1 MRPEVRAKLL
11 QIAEDFKQS
20 LGLTDLNVKDITL
33 SGSNA
38 GYTYTPHSDID
49 LHLVVDLPKA
59 DASDVYRELFD
70 AKKFQYNETHN
81 IKIGGYDVELY
92 VENADKTAVSQGI
105 FSVINDDWIK
115 IPLKKRS
122 TINDNVV
129 KNKYDVIK
137 NHIES
142 AIESADLERLT
153 NTAAKI
159 KKMRQ
164 SGLDQNGELGP
175 ENLAYKMLRSQG
187 VIKKLYDAR
196 TAAKDHELSLRE
208 RTIQV
213 KKPFKYGFRVAEDV
227 SSNPSGVSP
236 ETKMFLSEK
245 PALSQQEIVTDFVNH
260 CVEQLGIEQLPTI
273 KFKRDPEWSARNKT
287 FGRYNHKTN
296 LLEVSLAGRHVMDIL
311 RTVAHEL
318 THQRQHEV
326 GNVPG
331 HAGETGSEWENEANA
346 KAGVLMR
353 EYAQQHP
360 EFFADE
366 SLEESSG
373 YIPTKKQ
380 ANDPRFKMALTKD
393 IRPGATGREA
403 NKMAL
408 NTDSQGRPALLMKT
422 ANQMHED
429 LANEFRWELALME
442 TEILGEINMSTG
454 SLRQEAAKTG
464 AIAGMEF
471 EMIVPNTENDDGDLE
486 PDYDQD
492 ERCRSIDDA
501 VQFFYDGEY
510 NSRNEIDRLRA
521 KMSNDYQEWL
531 DDKLYQDWERSG
543 EEYLQEWVPNNVDES
558 EWNPEDLE
566 GEARQEALEEYISN
580 LHNDPGSSDAFDE
593 FREENQDSY
602 DESDWLDDEDLDRM
616 TGVENA
622 YDISWPHWTSVGG
635 GEASIEDVAQEFEN
649 AIGRDTKASGNY
661 HSGRVP
667 RPGPDAL
674 HYIVEPDGSLEADDS
689 GDTGLE
695 FVSPPLPID
704 EILSDLNKVKAWAK
718 EYGCYTNDSTGLHIN
733 ISVPGYSRENLDFVK
748 LALLMGDKYVLDL
761 FGRAGNTYAK
771 SALDMVKGKVRN
783 DPESAQQ
790 LLEKMKGN
798 LDSLASKAIH
808 SGVTSKYTSI
818 NTKDGH
824 IEFRSPGGDW
834 LDENFE
840 QIENTLLRFTVAMSA
855 ALNPDAYREEYLKKL
870 YKLLTEDNKDD
881 SDTIRYFSEYVAGK
895 IPKAALRSFV
905 KQAQLTR
912 QVRRGTTGDKKM
924 WWRVGRP
931 GYGASAEVVATTKDE
946 AIALGK
952 KEYPDWASAKDMT
965 ATPLRPYE
973 EANPTPEEGNWG
985 IWIRA
990 NDRFANQPGSY
1001 SRSETPPL
1009 MRFPSRAAAELWVEQ
1024 QRTTRPNMR
1033 TDIEVREIEPAVQ
1046 NTGSATSGNWGVWV
1060 PSLDRW
1066 ATIGNAGPRRFT
1078 DRAGADAWIQDY
1090 NARNSGSELELT
1102 AREIEPG
1109 AAGADTNVNYEIYN
1123 RETGEVVDTTQLR
1136 NDNEA
1141 QIRLDDYR
1149 AHGPHRLNTQDATR
1163 TFGIRRGPGVTNT
1176 QTDTNPLRPTG
1187 PGPWEV
1193 ASRSNNQ
1200 VYFNPPS
1207 TYRRNAESEARTWL
1221 SQNGHNPNE
1230 FEVRTRQGAG
1240 NADAAQG
1247 GIIDIEPDISQY
1259 TAPQTLTRP
1268 GQGQQTFTGEWQ
1280 VLDPE
1285 DREIYRFSGVGNN
1298 QSDANRVAMNWLR
1311 QNPGRMQAG
1320 VTVVPVMSEDD
1331 LEEGWR
1337 STLAGAAAAGAMA
1350 FTPAPTNNTAPAAGP
1365 AVQPAAVQ
1373 QSPTAAAESAL
1384 SKIAQAAG
1392 IKGVELAQFLAQCAH
1407 ETGNFLH
1414 LEELGGNRYL
1424 AQYDPT
1430 VNPAKAKA
1438 LGNTKAGDGAK
1449 YKGRGFI
1456 QITGKANYAK
1466 AGQALGIDLVNNPE
1480 LAASPDVAAKVAVWY
1495 WQSRVQPRVQD
1506 FSDTR
1511 GVTKQINPGLKGLA
1525 DRQSNFKDYQQQIA
1539 AVAQPKATG

>member
-1 MRPEVRAKLL
+1 MNILELDSYNLGDAVKFNDQLNPRIWQGNKMRPEVRAKLL
-11 QIAEDFKQS
+11 EIAEDFKQS

-49 LHLVVDLPKA
+49 LHLVVDLPQA
-59 DASDVYRELFD
+59 DVSDVYRELFD

-92 VENADKTAVSQGI
+92 VENANKSAVSQGI
-105 FSVINDDWIK
+105 FSVVNDDWIK
-115 IPLKKRS
+115 IPLKKRA

-142 AIESADLERLT
+142 AIESGDLERLT

-164 SGLDQNGELGP
+164 SGLDRNGELGP

-213 KKPFKYGFRVAEDV
+213 KQPFRYGFRTTEDV

-245 PALSQQEIVTDFVNH
+245 PALSQQEIVTDFVNY
-260 CVEQLGIEQLPTI
+260 CVEQLGIEQQPTI

-287 FGRYNHKTN
+287 FGRYNHETN

-326 GNVPG
+326 SNVPD

-346 KAGVLMR
+346 KAGILMR

-360 EFFADE
+360 EYFADE

-408 NTDSQGRPALLMKT
+408 DTDSQGRPALLMKT
-422 ANQMHED
+422 ANLREE
-429 LANEFRWELALME
+429 LANDLRWEFALLE
-442 TEILGEINMSTG
+442 DEILGEINMSTG

-471 EMIVPNTENDDGDLE
+471 EMIVPNTENDDDGDLE

-501 VQFFYDGEY
+501 VQFFYDGDY
-510 NSRNEIDRLRA
+510 NGRREVERLRER
-521 KMSNDYQEWL
+521 MSNDFMEWL
-531 DDKLYQDWERSG
+531 DDKIYRDWERGG
-543 EEYLQEWVPNNVDES
+543 EEYLEEWVPNNVDES
-558 EWNPEDLE
+558 EWNPEGLE
-566 GEARQEALEEYISN
+566 GEARQEALEEYIAN
-580 LHNDPGSSDAFDE
+580 LHSDSGSSDAFDE

-616 TGVENA
+616 SGVENA
-622 YDISWPHWTSVGG
+622 YEISWPHWTTVGG

-674 HYIVEPDGSLEADDS
+674 HYIVEPDGSLEADNS
-689 GDTGLE
+689 SDTGLE

-733 ISVPGYSRENLDFVK
+733 ISVPGYSRDNLDFVK

-783 DPESAQQ
+783 DPDSAQQ

-834 LDENFE
+834 LDENFD

-855 ALNPDAYREEYLKKL
+855 ALNPAAYREEYLKKL
-870 YKLLTEDNKDD
+870 YKLLTENNKDD
-881 SDTIRYFSEYVAGK
+881 ADTIRYFSEYVAGK

-912 QVRRGTTGDKKM
+912 QVKRGATSGKKM
-924 WWRVGRP
+924 WWSVTNPPQSLAGI
-931 GYGASAEVVATTKDE
+931 EVVATSKEE
-946 AIALGK
+946 AIEKALGADG
-952 KEYPDWASAKDMT
+952 YPSWANTRQSVVAK
-965 ATPLRPYE
+965 PLRPYE
-973 EANPTPEEGNWG
+973 DTSREAPAEQTPK
-985 IWIRA
+985 
-990 NDRFANQPGSY
+990 
-1001 SRSETPPL
+1001 
-1009 MRFPSRAAAELWVEQ
+1009 
-1024 QRTTRPNMR
+1024 
-1033 TDIEVREIEPAVQ
+1033 
-1046 NTGSATSGNWGVWV
+1046 
-1060 PSLDRW
+1060 
-1066 ATIGNAGPRRFT
+1066 
-1078 DRAGADAWIQDY
+1078 
-1090 NARNSGSELELT
+1090 
-1102 AREIEPG
+1102 
-1109 AAGADTNVNYEIYN
+1109 YEIYN
-1123 RETGEVVDTTQLR
+1123 RQTGNSVENAPDRVT
-1136 NDNEA
+1136 NEA
-1141 QIRLDDYR
+1141 EAIAHLEDYFQ
-1149 AHGPHRLNTQDATR
+1149 HGPHGLQPTQAARMFSIRPVRRQEPAGRATSSGREYQIFDPSSQHTAVAFLAPNDEAALARLEQ
-1163 TFGIRRGPGVTNT
+1163 
-1176 QTDTNPLRPTG
+1176 
-1187 PGPWEV
+1187 
-1193 ASRSNNQ
+1193 
-1200 VYFNPPS
+1200 
-1207 TYRRNAESEARTWL
+1207 YRRNHPDDFYS
-1221 SQNGHNPNE
+1221 
-1230 FEVRTRQGAG
+1230 VRT
-1240 NADAAQG
+1240 ADGLELVDIDIPMAQG
-1247 GIIDIEPDISQY
+1247 RAATSSTGQWKMVDGLNREVYRFRPAENTRAKANELAALWARENNFDGNYQVEPADDTTTPVAGSTSDLAQQR
-1259 TAPQTLTRP
+1259 AVP
-1268 GQGQQTFTGEWQ
+1268 GTFTGAWKIVDSDGNE
-1280 VLDPE
+1280 LH
-1285 DREIYRFSGVGNN
+1285 RFSGIGN
-1298 QSDANRVAMNWLR
+1298 QQRDANRVAIQWLTD
-1311 QNPGRMQAG
+1311 NGYSYG
-1320 VTVVPVMSEDD
+1320 TDVTVLPIMTEDE

-1337 STLAGAAAAGAMA
+1337 SALAGAAAAGAMA
-1350 FTPAPTNNTAPAAGP
+1350 FTPAPTNNTAPTAGT

-1373 QSPTAAAESAL
+1373 QSPASAAESAL

-1438 LGNTKAGDGAK
+1438 LGNTQAGDGAK

-1480 LAASPDVAAKVAVWY
+1480 LAARPDVAAKVAVWY

-1511 GVTKQINPGLKGLA
+1511 GVTKQINPGLKGLE
-1525 DRQSNFKDYQQQIA
+1525 DRQSNFKGYQQQLA
-1539 AVAQPKATG
+1539 AVAQPKATV